1 LKEIIV
7 PKSTTPPSSPKRP
20 PKKIA
25 APSAV
30 ARAKRPAKAS
40 APPGK
45 PFLRFYHSEAL
56 RAKTLAV
63 LTTIE
68 KAKDGTQHRDALAGI
83 VVELTDSGL
92 DYYFMRSLK
101 VAKAG
106 FFVEQTANLG
116 LGAAKQVFASVIR
129 NIIGRLDTPQL
140 LSVCGTVRQL
150 MK

>member
-1 LKEIIV
+1 MPI
-7 PKSTTPPSSPKRP
+7 TP
-20 PKKIA
+20 
-25 APSAV
+25 
-30 ARAKRPAKAS
+30 KRPAKSAATPKAKPRAKRS
-40 APPGK
+40 AKAAAPPAR
-45 PFLRFYHSEAL
+45 PFLRFYHSESL

-63 LTTIE
+63 LTTLE
-68 KAKDGTQHRDALAGI
+68 KANDSKPHRDALAGI

-101 VAKAG
+101 LAKVG
-106 FFVEQTANLG
+106 FFVEQTASLG

-140 LSVCGTVRQL
+140 LSVCGTIRQL